1 MFESLTDRLSRTL
14 KTLRGQGRLSE
25 DNIRDSLREV
35 RMALLEADVALPV
48 VKDFIEAVRVKALGQ
63 EVITSLS
70 PGQALIKV
78 VNDELVAIMGESQA
92 TIDLERKPPVI
103 ILMAGLQGAGKT
115 TTVAKLARRLRE
127 VEKKSVMVTSA
138 DVYRPAAIE
147 QLRTLAQEVGVDFHS
162 STSDQKPV
170 AIAAEA
176 VAAAKRAGAEVLIV
190 DTAGRLAIDQQMMA
204 EIRAIADA
212 IDPAETLF
220 VVDSMTGQD
229 AANTAK
235 AFGDALPL
243 TGVVLTKTDGD
254 ARGGAALSVRHIT
267 GKPIKF
273 IGSGEKTDALEAFH
287 PDRIASR
294 ILGMGDILS
303 LVEQAQGKV
312 DHEKA
317 ERLARKVRKGKG
329 FDLDDLRDQFTQMEN
344 MGGLGSLVDK
354 LPGMGSGVTQAMQ
367 NPAHS
372 KQMKRMVAIIDSM
385 TPLER
390 RRPEVING
398 SRKRRVA
405 QGSGTQIQDV
415 NRLLKQHKQMQR
427 MMKKMGSKG
436 GMANMMRGLKG
447 KLPPG
452 MSF

>member
-14 KTLRGQGRLSE
+14 KNLRGQGRLSE

-48 VKDFIEAVRVKALGQ
+48 VKDFIDAVREKALGK
-63 EVITSLS
+63 EVISSLS
-70 PGQALIKV
+70 PGQALIKI

-92 TIDLERKPPVI
+92 GIDLNRKPPVI
-103 ILMAGLQGAGKT
+103 VLMAGLQGAGKT

-147 QLRTLAQEVGVDFHS
+147 QLRTLSQEVGVDFFPS
-162 STSDQKPV
+162 SSDQKPV
-170 AIAAEA
+170 AIARDA
-176 VAAAKRAGAEVLIV
+176 VAAAARAGTEVLIV
-190 DTAGRLAIDQQMMA
+190 DTAGRLAIDQQMMD
-204 EIRAIADA
+204 EIRAIHDA

-235 AFGDALPL
+235 AFNDTLPL
-243 TGVVLTKTDGD
+243 SGVVLTKTDGD

-303 LVEQAQGKV
+303 LVEQAQEKV

-317 ERLARKVRKGKG
+317 ERLARKVKKGKG
-329 FDLDDLRDQFTQMEN
+329 FDLEDLRDQFTQMEN
-344 MGGLGSLVDK
+344 MGGLGSLMDK
-354 LPGMGSGVTQAMQ
+354 LPGMGSGVAQAMQ
-367 NPAHS
+367 NPAHT

>member
-14 KTLRGQGRLSE
+14 KNLRGQGRLTE
-25 DNIRDSLREV
+25 DNVRDSLREV

-48 VKDFIEAVRVKALGQ
+48 VKDFIDAVRDKALGQ
-63 EVITSLS
+63 EVISSLS

-78 VNDELVAIMGESQA
+78 VNDELVAIMGESQS
-92 TIDLERKPPVI
+92 TIDLNRKPPVI

-127 VEKKSVMVTSA
+127 VDKKSVMVTSA

-147 QLRTLAQEVGVDFHS
+147 QLRSLAQEVGVDFHPS
-162 STSDQKPV
+162 SSDQKPV
-170 AIAAEA
+170 AIARDA
-176 VAAAKRAGAEVLIV
+176 VAAASRAGAEVLIV
-190 DTAGRLAIDQQMMA
+190 DTAGRLAIDEQMMA
-204 EIRAIADA
+204 EIRAIHDA

-235 AFGDALPL
+235 VFNDTLPL
-243 TGVVLTKTDGD
+243 SGVVLTKTDGD

-303 LVEQAQGKV
+303 LVEQAQENV

-317 ERLARKVRKGKG
+317 ERLARKVKKGKG
-329 FDLDDLRDQFTQMEN
+329 FDLEDLRDQFTQMEN
-344 MGGLGSLVDK
+344 MGGLGSLIDK
-354 LPGMGSGVTQAMQ
+354 LPGMGSGVAQAMQ
-367 NPAHS
+367 NPAHT

-390 RRPEVING
+390 RKPEVING

-436 GMANMMRGLKG
+436 GMANMMRGMKG